1 MTEDNLTTTT
11 AAPGGDDAAQLRESI
26 AKLEAKNRELKA
38 EKDRLRA
45 SATELEELRAFRAEQ
60 ERQQLE
66 SRGQYDQ
73 ARQQLQQQYD
83 TDTAALRQQVEQLQG
98 RIRELEL
105 VMPASST
112 LASVVHDPED
122 VWKTGRLRPDQIEAT
137 PDGPVVV
144 DGLTRTPIADWARSN
159 LPAHYLKAPRPQ
171 GTGAPAGS
179 GQPVAVPA
187 GMKNP
192 FSREHFNLTEQANLY
207 RTNPA
212 LYAQLK
218 AAAGK

>member
-1 MTEDNLTTTT
+1 MTETNDTSMP
-11 AAPGGDDAAQLRESI
+11 AAGGDDLDKLRDSV

-38 EKDRLRA
+38 EKDRLRT
-45 SATELEELRAFRAEQ
+45 ATQELENLRQFKAEQ

-73 ARQQLQQQYD
+73 AREALQQQYNEGIAQRD
-83 TDTAALRQQVEQLQG
+83 QRIAQLEA
-98 RIRELEL
+98 RVRELEL
-105 VMPASST
+105 VMPASSA
-112 LASVVHDPED
+112 LSAVVHDPDD
-122 VWKTGRLRPDQIEAT
+122 VFKTGRLKPEQIEAS

-144 DGLTRTPIADWARSN
+144 NGLERVPIADWARSN
-159 LPAHYLKAPRPQ
+159 LPQHYLKAPRPQ
-171 GTGAPAGS
+171 GSGAPAGV
-179 GQPVAVPA
+179 GVPATMPA

-192 FSREHFNLTEQANLY
+192 FSRESFNLTEQGKLL
-207 RTNPA
+207 RVNPA

>member
-1 MTEDNLTTTT
+1 MTETNETIVP
-11 AAPGGDDAAQLRESI
+11 AAGGDDLDKLRDSV

-38 EKDRLRA
+38 EKDRLRT
-45 SATELEELRAFRAEQ
+45 ATQELEDLRQFKAEQ

-73 ARQQLQQQYD
+73 AREALQQQYNEGIAQRD
-83 TDTAALRQQVEQLQG
+83 QRIAQLEA
-98 RIRELEL
+98 RVRELEL
-105 VMPASST
+105 VMPASSA
-112 LASVVHDPED
+112 LSAVVHDPDD
-122 VWKTGRLRPDQIEAT
+122 VFKTGRLKPEQIEAS

-144 DGLTRTPIADWARSN
+144 NGLERTPIADWARAN
-159 LPAHYLKAPRPQ
+159 LPQHYLKAPRPQ
-171 GTGAPAGS
+171 GSGAPAGV
-179 GQPVAVPA
+179 GVPATMPA

-192 FSREHFNLTEQANLY
+192 FAEGSFNLTEQGRLL

-212 LYAQLK
+212 LFAQLK